1 MSKAETL
8 QKLVENGVFAVIR
21 MADSKKLMKVIEA
34 VSKGGVKNIEITM
47 TVPNAVEI
55 IRELAKANSGD
66 SIIGAG
72 TVLTKE
78 DAKAVIEAGAQF
90 VVSPIMNP
98 EVIATCKELDIP
110 CMPGCYTPTEVIAGW
125 KAGGDIIKVF
135 PATTLGPRYFKD
147 LLAPF
152 PYLKLM
158 PTGGVSITNVHEWVN
173 AGALTVAIGGDL
185 LDKKAI
191 ADENWDALTER
202 AKTLTDNF
210 QNAKKA
216 LKG

>member
-8 QKLVENGVFAVIR
+8 QKLVDNGVFAVIR
-21 MADSKKLMKVIEA
+21 MTDSKKLMKVIEA

-55 IRELAKANSGD
+55 IRELVKSNSGD

-98 EVIATCKELDIP
+98 EVIATCKELDVP

-202 AKTLTDNF
+202 AQTLTNNF
-210 QNAKKA
+210 KNAKNA

>member
-8 QKLVENGVFAVIR
+8 KKLVENGVFAVIR

-55 IRELAKANSGD
+55 IRELVKANNGD

-98 EVIATCKELDIP
+98 EVIATCKELEIP

-158 PTGGVSITNVHEWVN
+158 PTGGVSINNVHEWVN

-185 LDKKAI
+185 LDKKVI

-202 AKTLTDNF
+202 AKTLTENF

>member
-1 MSKAETL
+1 
-8 QKLVENGVFAVIR
+8 
-21 MADSKKLMKVIEA
+21 
-34 VSKGGVKNIEITM
+34 
-47 TVPNAVEI
+47 
-55 IRELAKANSGD
+55 
-66 SIIGAG
+66 
-72 TVLTKE
+72 
-78 DAKAVIEAGAQF
+78 
-90 VVSPIMNP
+90 MNP
-98 EVIATCKELDIP
+98 EVIATCKELEIP

-158 PTGGVSITNVHEWVN
+158 PTGGVSINNVHEWVN

-185 LDKKAI
+185 LDKKVI

-202 AKTLTDNF
+202 AKTLTENF

>member
-8 QKLVENGVFAVIR
+8 QKLVDNGVFAVIR
-21 MADSKKLMKVIEA
+21 MTDSKKLMKVIEA

-55 IRELAKANSGD
+55 IRELVKTNSGD

-191 ADENWDALTER
+191 AEENWDALTER
-202 AKTLTDNF
+202 ALTLTTNF
-210 QNAKKA
+210 KNAKNA

>member
-8 QKLVENGVFAVIR
+8 QKLVDNGVFAVIR
-21 MADSKKLMKVIEA
+21 MTDSKKLMKVIEA

-55 IRELAKANSGD
+55 IRELVKTNSGD

-98 EVIATCKELDIP
+98 EVIATCKELDVP

-202 AKTLTDNF
+202 AQTLTNNF
-210 QNAKKA
+210 KNAKNA

>member
-152 PYLKLM
+152 PYLKLL

>member
-8 QKLVENGVFAVIR
+8 KKLVENGVFAVIR
-21 MADSKKLMKVIEA
+21 MTDSKKLLKVIEA

-90 VVSPIMNP
+90 VVSPIMNL

-158 PTGGVSITNVHEWVN
+158 PTGGVSINNVHEWLMPV
-173 AGALTVAIGGDL
+173 L
-185 LDKKAI
+185 
-191 ADENWDALTER
+191 
-202 AKTLTDNF
+202 
-210 QNAKKA
+210 
-216 LKG
+216 

>member
-21 MADSKKLMKVIEA
+21 MTDSKKLMKVIEA
-34 VSKGGVKNIEITM
+34 VSLGGVKNIEITM

-55 IRELAKANSGD
+55 IRELSKNNSGD

-78 DAKAVIEAGAQF
+78 DAKAVIEAGAKF

-98 EVIATCKELDIP
+98 EVIATCKELDTP

-158 PTGGVSITNVHEWVN
+158 PTGGVSITNVGEWVN

-185 LDKKAI
+185 LDKKVI
-191 ADENWDALTER
+191 ADENWEALTQR

-210 QNAKKA
+210 FQAKKA

>member
-8 QKLVENGVFAVIR
+8 KKLVENGVFAVIR
-21 MADSKKLMKVIEA
+21 MTDSKKLLKVIEA

-158 PTGGVSITNVHEWVN
+158 PTGGVSINNVHEWVN

-185 LDKKAI
+185 LDKKVI
-191 ADENWDALTER
+191 ADENWDALTAR
-202 AKTLTDNF
+202 AQTLTDNF
-210 QNAKKA
+210 KNAKKA

>member
-8 QKLVENGVFAVIR
+8 QKLVDNGVFAVIR
-21 MADSKKLMKVIEA
+21 MTDSKKLMKVIEA

-55 IRELAKANSGD
+55 IRELVKTNSGD

-191 ADENWDALTER
+191 AEENWAALTER
-202 AKTLTDNF
+202 AQTLTDNF
-210 QNAKKA
+210 KNAKNA

>member
-8 QKLVENGVFAVIR
+8 QKLVDNGVFAVIR
-21 MADSKKLMKVIEA
+21 MTDSKKLEKVIDA
-34 VSKGGVKNIEITM
+34 IRLGGVKNIEITM

-55 IRELAKANSGD
+55 IREMAQSNSGD

-78 DAKAVIEAGAQF
+78 NARAVIEAGAKF

-98 EVIATCKELDIP
+98 EVISVCKELNTP
-110 CMPGCYTPTEVIAGW
+110 TMPGCYTPTEVISGW
-125 KAGGDIIKVF
+125 NAGGDIIKVF

-158 PTGGVSITNVHEWVN
+158 PTGGVSITNVGEWVN

-191 ADENWDALTER
+191 QEENWAALTER
-202 AKTLTDNF
+202 AKTLTENF
-210 QNAKKA
+210 FQAKKN

>member
-1 MSKAETL
+1 M
-8 QKLVENGVFAVIR
+8 
-21 MADSKKLMKVIEA
+21 
-34 VSKGGVKNIEITM
+34 
-47 TVPNAVEI
+47 
-55 IRELAKANSGD
+55 
-66 SIIGAG
+66 
-72 TVLTKE
+72 TKE

>member
-8 QKLVENGVFAVIR
+8 QKLVDNGVFAVIR
-21 MADSKKLMKVIEA
+21 MTDSKKLMKVIEA

-55 IRELAKANSGD
+55 IRELVKSNSGD

-202 AKTLTDNF
+202 AQTLTNNF
-210 QNAKKA
+210 KNAKNA